1 VFGEGHIDE
10 AETLQREALASEI
23 RQQGPDHPN
32 SLEMQTYLA
41 ATLNAEGRYAEAEK
55 LARQTCEAEL
65 RIHGPQHTHT
75 VNALQQLGI
84 AMAHTQRYAEA
95 SALFRDAIKKRDN
108 STKPGDAFDGTPDM
122 VVDGLSTIF
131 LCAAQFDCVSPRV
144 YDFGGNAIAS
154 IGHGRRIGYHGRYG
168 HIPGRIQPKRGAYLR

>member
-55 LARQTCEAEL
+55 LAR
-65 RIHGPQHTHT
+65 RP
-75 VNALQQLGI
+75 V
-84 AMAHTQRYAEA
+84 RP
-95 SALFRDAIKKRDN
+95 SFV
-108 STKPGDAFDGTPDM
+108 STGRNILTP
-122 VVDGLSTIF
+122 
-131 LCAAQFDCVSPRV
+131 
-144 YDFGGNAIAS
+144 
-154 IGHGRRIGYHGRYG
+154 
-168 HIPGRIQPKRGAYLR
+168 